1 MIKPEFMLELTNSD
15 FPMGR
20 QKWNLV
26 QGKKTICNYQIE
38 NPTQLTFSQCYPNK
52 FTCDSGQCIPL
63 DKHCNIELNC
73 EDQTDEKYCSGV
85 KTGNQYA
92 REKIPVAL
100 NAEPTIIYINVS
112 LLAFPIIST
121 KDVKFAADFYLNVR
135 WHDLRLDMW
144 DLDHDFFK
152 NSLSKEELDALW
164 KPKLAF
170 VNSLSQLYSIQPSIG
185 ILIKES
191 DPLAE
196 DISLATEGKRV
207 VVTIYTTIS
216 KIPFIY
222 NLLSI
227 YVSWKRKFNLCHSTI
242 H

>member
-1 MIKPEFMLELTNSD
+1 
-15 FPMGR
+15 MGR
-20 QKWNLV
+20 QKWSLG
-26 QGKKTICNYQIE
+26 QGKTICNYKIE
-38 NPTQLTFSQCYPNK
+38 NPIQLSFSQCYPNK
-52 FTCDSGQCIPL
+52 FTCDTGKCIPL

-73 EDQTDEKYCSGV
+73 DDQTDENNCVGV
-85 KTGNQYA
+85 KTGNQYVK
-92 REKIPVAL
+92 EKIPVAL
-100 NAEPTIIYINVS
+100 NAEPTIIYINIS
-112 LLAFPIIST
+112 LLALPIIST

-196 DISLATEGKRV
+196 DISLATEGKKN
-207 VVTIYTTIS
+207 VVTICIIIS
-216 KIPFIY
+216 IVPLIY

-227 YVSWKRKFNLCHSTI
+227 YVSWKRKFNLCHSTL